1 MEEINDKKEE
11 INDKNLYFKKYIK
24 QNEIKLYRQ
33 EDLIDQE
40 NIDNLICPICFCIL
54 NEPKCCSDKKNSH
67 SFCKNCINEC
77 LKNNNKCPM
86 CKLIFENKINN
97 KIKDELDKK
106 QFKCKFKNEGWNVL

>member
-77 LKNNNKCPM
+77 LKNNNI
-86 CKLIFENKINN
+86 LIYIVIYTQNLEFTQKYR
-97 KIKDELDKK
+97 KK
-106 QFKCKFKNEGWNVL
+106 QYKMK